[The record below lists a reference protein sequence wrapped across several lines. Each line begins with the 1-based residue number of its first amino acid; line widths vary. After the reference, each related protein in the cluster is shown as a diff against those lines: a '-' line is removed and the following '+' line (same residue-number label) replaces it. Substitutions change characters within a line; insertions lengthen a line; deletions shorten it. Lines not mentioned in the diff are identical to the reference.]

1 MWIKLLNNPVYGFLG
16 WDRVYTDDYSM
27 IMVDFIDLLCS
38 KSEESF
44 FFGLFVT
51 FHFVWPFVCSQVG
64 ALIRYEQRIV
74 SNFYLQLLHS

>member
-44 FFGLFVT
+44 FFLVCLSLSTLCGLL
-51 FHFVWPFVCSQVG
+51 C
-64 ALIRYEQRIV
+64 ALR
-74 SNFYLQLLHS
+74 